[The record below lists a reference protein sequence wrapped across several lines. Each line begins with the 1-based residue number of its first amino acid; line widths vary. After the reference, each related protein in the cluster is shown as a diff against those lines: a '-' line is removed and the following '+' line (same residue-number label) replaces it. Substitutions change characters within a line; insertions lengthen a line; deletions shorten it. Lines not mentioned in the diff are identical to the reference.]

1 MMVGKTSEKPSTSS
15 CVRTITAVEKFKKIP
30 DGWGGQETKK
40 PTAKAI
46 RKLKKILEM
55 LESGHMPWPTIS
67 VVSNGGFMLTWISL
81 TRDMMMTVDPEGD
94 VQFATALK
102 KIDIDTCEIIERLDS
117 EGIVTDLVTIDQMMA
132 WYCTDK
138 ASNA

>member
-1 MMVGKTSEKPSTSS
+1 MVGKTLEKPSTSS
-15 CVRTITAVEKFKKIP
+15 CIRTINIVEKFKKIP

-40 PTAKAI
+40 PAPRAI
-46 RKLKKILEM
+46 RKLKKILET
-55 LESGHMPWPTIS
+55 LEFGHMPWPTVS

-102 KIDIDTCEIIERLDS
+102 KIDIDTCEIVERLDS
-117 EGIVTDLVTIDQMMA
+117 EGIVTDLTTIDQMMA

-138 ASNA
+138 ACNA